1 MNEKNILFQ
10 ILKICWIHKKKYI
23 IILCSVLLLKTVM
36 PFVTLVSL
44 QEILNAAQSGLD
56 INEYVFLKL
65 LITYFVSIIL
75 GSLLDNLYEYIQ
87 GILKVNLNYEFHRL
101 IINKCISLNLKEY
114 EDSETYDKM
123 QRAIQET
130 QTPYQCIISIFN
142 VFSNA
147 ISLFG
152 HIVILFMWKR
162 YVFFILM
169 FVPVISAIFAI
180 IIGKYEYKVM
190 RERASDSRKISYYR
204 TLISDVI
211 SCKENKI
218 LNIENELFQRFNKM
232 YLRFIAKDKK
242 ILGYKV
248 FNSVLFNFLQNIIG
262 IFILLRVLVEVI
274 QKKIYIGTA
283 STYINCVWNS
293 IKSINITIDNIAN
306 IYNKIR
312 YISNILNFLNMNE
325 KNDIRNESLIKID
338 KIRKI
343 EFYNVSFRYREEL
356 PYVLEKINCTINE
369 DDKIVIVGGNGSGKS
384 TFIKLLCGLYDEYEG
399 DILINGLSLRSI
411 DKISYRKKLGVVFQ
425 DYVKYEFNLRDSLL
439 LGNGEILENE
449 LNFQVKNIQKKGIIS
464 FVDKLP
470 KGLDTTLGSKFDK
483 GIQLSGGEWQQV
495 SFVRTLIK
503 DAEVC
508 IFDEPSSALDVITEE
523 NMYKLLKEKMCQSI
537 CILITHRLYIV
548 NNYAER
554 AIVFKGGKII
564 EDGKV
569 EELLARNS
577 IYKQMFNKIKSYES
591 DSEGE
596 N

>member
-1 MNEKNILFQ
+1 
-10 ILKICWIHKKKYI
+10 
-23 IILCSVLLLKTVM
+23 M

-152 HIVILFMWKR
+152 HIVILFMWKW

>member
-147 ISLFG
+147 IYLFG
-152 HIVILFMWKR
+152 HIVILFMWKW

>member
-152 HIVILFMWKR
+152 HIVILFMWKW

-537 CILITHRLYIV
+537 CIDNTSIV
-548 NNYAER
+548 YC
-554 AIVFKGGKII
+554 K
-564 EDGKV
+564 
-569 EELLARNS
+569 
-577 IYKQMFNKIKSYES
+577 
-591 DSEGE
+591 
-596 N
+596 

>member
-152 HIVILFMWKR
+152 HIVILFMWKW

-169 FVPVISAIFAI
+169 FIPVISAIFAI

>member
-152 HIVILFMWKR
+152 HIVILFMWKW

-169 FVPVISAIFAI
+169 FVPVISVIFAI

>member
-152 HIVILFMWKR
+152 HIVILFMWKW

-283 STYINCVWNS
+283 STYINCVWSS

>member
-152 HIVILFMWKR
+152 HIVILFMWKW

-169 FVPVISAIFAI
+169 FVPIISAIFAI

>member
-152 HIVILFMWKR
+152 HIVILFMWKW

-180 IIGKYEYKVM
+180 IIGKYEYKVI

>member
-152 HIVILFMWKR
+152 HIVILFMWKW

>member
-152 HIVILFMWKR
+152 HIVILFMWKW

-190 RERASDSRKISYYR
+190 RERASDSRKRSYYR

>member
-152 HIVILFMWKR
+152 HIVILFMWKW

-169 FVPVISAIFAI
+169 FVPVISASFAI

>member
-56 INEYVFLKL
+56 INEYVFLKF

-152 HIVILFMWKR
+152 HIVILFMWKW

>member
-152 HIVILFMWKR
+152 HIVILFMWKW

-384 TFIKLLCGLYDEYEG
+384 TFTKLLCGLYDEYEG

-495 SFVRTLIK
+495 SFVRRLIK

-508 IFDEPSSALDVITEE
+508 FFDAPSSALDVITEE

-569 EELLARNS
+569 EDLLARNS
-577 IYKQMFNKIKSYES
+577 IYKLMFNKIKSYES

>member
-152 HIVILFMWKR
+152 HIVILFMWKW
-162 YVFFILM
+162 YVFFLLM

>member
-152 HIVILFMWKR
+152 HIVILFMWKW

-293 IKSINITIDNIAN
+293 IKSINTTIDNIAN

>member
-1 MNEKNILFQ
+1 M
-10 ILKICWIHKKKYI
+10 
-23 IILCSVLLLKTVM
+23 
-36 PFVTLVSL
+36 
-44 QEILNAAQSGLD
+44 
-56 INEYVFLKL
+56 
-65 LITYFVSIIL
+65 
-75 GSLLDNLYEYIQ
+75 
-87 GILKVNLNYEFHRL
+87 
-101 IINKCISLNLKEY
+101 
-114 EDSETYDKM
+114 
-123 QRAIQET
+123 
-130 QTPYQCIISIFN
+130 
-142 VFSNA
+142 
-147 ISLFG
+147 
-152 HIVILFMWKR
+152 
-162 YVFFILM
+162 
-169 FVPVISAIFAI
+169 
-180 IIGKYEYKVM
+180 
-190 RERASDSRKISYYR
+190 
-204 TLISDVI
+204 
-211 SCKENKI
+211 
-218 LNIENELFQRFNKM
+218 
-232 YLRFIAKDKK
+232 
-242 ILGYKV
+242 
-248 FNSVLFNFLQNIIG
+248 
-262 IFILLRVLVEVI
+262 RVLVEVI

>member
-114 EDSETYDKM
+114 EDSETNDKM

-152 HIVILFMWKR
+152 HIVILFMWKW

>member
-152 HIVILFMWKR
+152 HIVILFMWKW

-169 FVPVISAIFAI
+169 FVPVTSAIFAI

>member
-152 HIVILFMWKR
+152 HIVILFMWKW

-293 IKSINITIDNIAN
+293 IKSINITIDNITN

>member
-152 HIVILFMWKR
+152 HIVILFMWKW

-577 IYKQMFNKIKSYES
+577 IYKQMFNKIKSYDS

>member
-142 VFSNA
+142 VFSNV

-152 HIVILFMWKR
+152 HIVILFMWKW

>member
-152 HIVILFMWKR
+152 HIVILFMWKW

-248 FNSVLFNFLQNIIG
+248 FNSFLFNFLQNIIG

>member
-152 HIVILFMWKR
+152 HIVILFMWKW

-439 LGNGEILENE
+439 LGNGAILENE

>member
-152 HIVILFMWKR
+152 HIVILFMWKW

-262 IFILLRVLVEVI
+262 IFILLWVLVEVI

>member
-152 HIVILFMWKR
+152 HIVILFMWKW

-343 EFYNVSFRYREEL
+343 EF
-356 PYVLEKINCTINE
+356 
-369 DDKIVIVGGNGSGKS
+369 
-384 TFIKLLCGLYDEYEG
+384 
-399 DILINGLSLRSI
+399 
-411 DKISYRKKLGVVFQ
+411 
-425 DYVKYEFNLRDSLL
+425 
-439 LGNGEILENE
+439 
-449 LNFQVKNIQKKGIIS
+449 
-464 FVDKLP
+464 
-470 KGLDTTLGSKFDK
+470 
-483 GIQLSGGEWQQV
+483 
-495 SFVRTLIK
+495 
-503 DAEVC
+503 
-508 IFDEPSSALDVITEE
+508 
-523 NMYKLLKEKMCQSI
+523 
-537 CILITHRLYIV
+537 
-548 NNYAER
+548 
-554 AIVFKGGKII
+554 
-564 EDGKV
+564 
-569 EELLARNS
+569 
-577 IYKQMFNKIKSYES
+577 
-591 DSEGE
+591 
-596 N
+596 

>member
-152 HIVILFMWKR
+152 HIVILFMWKW

-274 QKKIYIGTA
+274 QKNIYIGTA

>member
-152 HIVILFMWKR
+152 HIVILFMWKW

-274 QKKIYIGTA
+274 QKKIYMGTA

>member
-1 MNEKNILFQ
+1 
-10 ILKICWIHKKKYI
+10 
-23 IILCSVLLLKTVM
+23 M

-44 QEILNAAQSGLD
+44 QEILNTAQNGLD
-56 INEYVFLKL
+56 INKYVFLKL
-65 LITYFVSIIL
+65 LITYFISIIV
-75 GSLLDNLYEYIQ
+75 GSLLNSLYEYIQ

-142 VFSNA
+142 VFSNV

-152 HIVILFMWKR
+152 HIMILFMWKW
-162 YVFFILM
+162 YVLFILM
-169 FVPVISAIFAI
+169 FVPIISAIFTI

-190 RERASDSRKISYYR
+190 RERVSDSRKISYYI

-218 LNIENELFQRFNKM
+218 LNIENELFRRFNKL
-232 YLRFIAKDKK
+232 YLQFIAKDKK
-242 ILGYKV
+242 ILEYKV

-262 IFILLRVLVEVI
+262 IVILLRVLVEVI

-293 IKSINITIDNIAN
+293 IKSINICIDNIAN

-312 YISNILNFLNMNE
+312 YISNILDFLNMNE
-325 KNDIRNESLIKID
+325 ENDIRNKPLIKID
-338 KIRKI
+338 KIKKI

-356 PYVLEKINCTINE
+356 PYVLEKVNCTINE
-369 DDKIVIVGGNGSGKS
+369 GEKIVIVGGNGSGKS
-384 TFIKLLCGLYDEYEG
+384 TFIKLFCGLYDEYEG
-399 DILINGLSLRSI
+399 DILINGVSLRNI
-411 DKISYRKKLGVVFQ
+411 DKISYRKRLGVVFQ
-425 DYVKYEFNLRDSLL
+425 DYVKYEFNLKDSLL
-439 LGNGEILENE
+439 LGNGKILENE
-449 LNFQVKNIQKKGIIS
+449 LNFQVKDIQKKGVIS

-503 DAEVC
+503 NAEVC

-523 NMYKLLKEKMCQSI
+523 NMYKLLREKMCQSI
-537 CILITHRLYIV
+537 CILITHRLYVV

-554 AIVFKGGKII
+554 AIVFKEGKII

-569 EELLARNS
+569 EDLLTRNS
-577 IYKQMFNKIKSYES
+577 IYKQMLNKIKLYES